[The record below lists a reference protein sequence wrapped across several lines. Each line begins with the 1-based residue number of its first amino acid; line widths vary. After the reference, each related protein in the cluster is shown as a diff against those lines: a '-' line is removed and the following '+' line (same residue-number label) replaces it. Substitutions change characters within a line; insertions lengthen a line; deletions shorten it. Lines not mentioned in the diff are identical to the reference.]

1 MTDLF
6 VSPPTPTS
14 KPSGTQAATRTGNG
28 RPSALSRLMAEQ
40 AQLPPTLGRVAA
52 YVNAHPEE
60 VIYQTITELAT
71 AAGVVESTVTRLC
84 RRLGFSGF
92 HAFKIALSGDVLTS
106 VGETAVGETDP
117 LSLAAHQVTQ
127 AVQGTRH
134 LVDPAALER
143 VAAAI
148 ADARRV
154 DVAGQ
159 SNSGLSAQFL
169 ANKLARVG
177 VMAIAH
183 TDPHLA
189 AVAAATQRTGGVVIG
204 LTRSGSTIDTVQTLK
219 LAAARGAFTVAV
231 THRASSPVTRYAR
244 EVLSTASP
252 EAPLAGGAISSL
264 VSQVLIIE
272 ALYLTLLPR
281 LPGADALLRE
291 TAESVVEKKY

>member
-1 MTDLF
+1 MTH
-6 VSPPTPTS
+6 SPLPAPPAPARR
-14 KPSGTQAATRTGNG
+14 PSPSH
-28 RPSALSRLMAEQ
+28 PSALGRLTAEQ
-40 AQLPPTLGRVAA
+40 AGLPPTLGRVAA
-52 YVNAHPEE
+52 YVTAHPGE
-60 VIYQTITELAT
+60 VIYQTITELAG

-84 RRLGFSGF
+84 RRLGFPGF
-92 HAFKIALSGDVLTS
+92 HAFKIALSGDVLQ
-106 VGETAVGETDP
+106 VGSGHAGEGEEGDDP
-117 LSLAAHQVTQ
+117 LALAAGQVTQ

-143 VAAAI
+143 VAQRV

-154 DVAGQ
+154 DVVGQ

-177 VMAIAH
+177 VLALAH

-189 AVAAATQRTGGVVIG
+189 AVAAATQRAGGVVIG

-231 THRASSPVTRYAR
+231 THRASSPITRHAR
-244 EVLSTASP
+244 EVLSTSSP
-252 EAPLAGGAISSL
+252 EGPLAGGAISSL

-281 LPGADALLRE
+281 LPGADTLLRE